1 LPVIGAGLAYYFSS
15 IQEPSYEAKATLLV
29 QQRSGNLSLGNID
42 FGQNSQIAATYQ
54 RLATARPFFDY
65 VAQNGEIPI
74 SASDLSDVLSATIGD
89 SPPWVDLRVEHSNP
103 VVAAEVAQ
111 VAADQFI
118 QYVIEQRLSEIAQ
131 LQVTAAAQGIL
142 DIADLTAAQFA
153 AIDSLTLLEPAEI
166 PEFPVFPRTRLNV
179 IIGFAVGLVIAAGSV
194 LLIETVRDTVRIPE
208 QVRSRFGLNLLGTIH
223 RFPVDDDQD
232 RIPIF
237 QKYPNSV
244 HSEMFRQLR
253 ANFDFA
259 AAPGGGN
266 VFMVTSPGA
275 EEGKSTI
282 ISNLAVAIGQSG
294 KRVVIVEGD
303 LRRPSLSRTFGFASG
318 GSGLVNLLVDP
329 SVEISDVTNR
339 TDAQNVD
346 IILVGLTPPNPT
358 ELLGSRRMA
367 ELVETLKNEYAIV
380 LIDTPPS
387 LLLSDGITIAPL
399 TDGIVIVARSNR
411 TRSSSLLSVVNN
423 MKQTNVRI
431 IGVVINDHQRSRFS
445 SGYYYDKAYYYSPD
459 DQPSGNG
466 ASPGGVIPRIKRG
479 WSKVIRR

>member
-1 LPVIGAGLAYYFSS
+1 MPVIGAGLAYYFSS

-103 VVAAEVAQ
+103 VIAAEVAQ

-131 LQVTAAAQGIL
+131 LQVTAAAQGIV
-142 DIADLTAAQFA
+142 DISALTAAQFA
-153 AIDSLTLLEPAEI
+153 AIDSLTLLEPVEI
-166 PEFPVFPRTRLNV
+166 PEFPVFPRTRQMV
-179 IIGFAVGLVIAAGSV
+179 IIGFAVGLLIAMGSV
-194 LLIETVRDTVRIPE
+194 LLIEMAQDTVRDPDR
-208 QVRSRFGLNLLGTIH
+208 VRSRFGLNLLGTIF
-223 RFPVDDDQD
+223 RFADGEGDTT
-232 RIPIF
+232 PIF
-237 QKYPNSV
+237 LKYPNSV
-244 HSEMFRQLR
+244 HSETFRQLR
-253 ANFDFA
+253 ANFEFA

-346 IILVGLTPPNPT
+346 IILAGLNPPNPT
-358 ELLGSRRMA
+358 ELLGSPRMT
-367 ELVETLKNEYAIV
+367 ELIETLKNEYAIV

-445 SGYYYDKAYYYSPD
+445 YDSYYYNTNYYYSPD
-459 DQPSGNG
+459 DQQSGNEASPSG
-466 ASPGGVIPRIKRG
+466 VLPRIKRG
-479 WSKVIRR
+479 WLKVIRR